1 MKYFFSVGALVVT
14 AACTTGCQ
22 RAPDLKYTSSKEVQ
36 ALDAKLQPKIVEQL
50 EHHCGTPSRPKLIGA
65 PKAETS
71 RVQRGPDRLQ
81 RGAEVYQSHC
91 ASCHGVSGD
100 GAGLVAAFMVP
111 RPRDYRRGTFKF
123 TSTPYGAKPV
133 REDLLRT
140 VRQGARGTAMPSF
153 VLFPEDDLQA
163 VVDYVLV
170 LTHRGELE
178 SMLAAQ
184 AEADDEVDP
193 EAVPGMI
200 SDIIASWKK
209 AKTLVVE
216 PLTREPPYT
225 RESIELGKKAFLSET
240 AICHKCH
247 GEDGR
252 GQTTDNIKG
261 FQDAWGFQT
270 RAADLSAG
278 MFHGGQRSDDIYR
291 RIYSGINGTPMPS
304 FQAKLADQP
313 ETFWHLVHYVQY
325 ISSARRREVVNEYNA
340 RNEAWAQTMGE
351 GE

>member
-1 MKYFFSVGALVVT
+1 MKRFFSVGTLVMT
-14 AACTTGCQ
+14 AACFMGCQ
-22 RAPDLKYTSSKEVQ
+22 RAPDLKFTSSKEVE
-36 ALDAKLQPKIVEQL
+36 ALDPKLQRAVVEQL
-50 EHHCGTPSRPKLIGA
+50 ERHCGTPSRPKLIGE
-65 PKAETS
+65 PTAELTH
-71 RVQRGPDRLQ
+71 LQ
-81 RGAEVYQSHC
+81 RGAEIYQSHC
-91 ASCHGVSGD
+91 AACHGVSGD
-100 GAGLVAAFMVP
+100 GAGPTAAFMYP

-140 VRQGARGTAMPSF
+140 IRQGARGTAMPSF
-153 VLFPEDDLQA
+153 ALFPEEDLQA

-178 SMLAAQ
+178 SLLAAQ

-193 EAVPGMI
+193 AAVPGLV
-200 SDIIASWKK
+200 SDILASWNK
-209 AKTLVVE
+209 AKQHTVE
-216 PLTREPPYT
+216 PVTREPPYT

-240 AICHKCH
+240 AICYKCH

-278 MFHGGQRSDDIYR
+278 MFHGGQQATNIYR

-304 FQAKLADQP
+304 FQTKLADQP
-313 ETFWHLVHYVQY
+313 DTFWHLVHYVQY
-325 ISSARRREVVNEYNA
+325 ISSARRREVVKEYNA
-340 RNEAWAQTMGE
+340 RKAAWDQTKGE